1 MSAQEGDLKKNQTLS
16 RNNKFMHNGNMEIL
30 TFKSFCIV
38 HTRSVCNNIYR
49 HLKAQD
55 LLLSPLQLQHS
66 LSHWVKLEFA
76 ILIQ

>member
-1 MSAQEGDLKKNQTLS
+1 
-16 RNNKFMHNGNMEIL
+16 MEIL

-38 HTRSVCNNIYR
+38 HTGSVCNNIYR

-55 LLLSPLQLQHS
+55 LLLSPLQLQHR